1 VSVVEV
7 EAEGVRLHVETSGD
21 GPPTLVIHGFTGS
34 GRSMAD
40 LASRLPGEKLLVDL
54 VGHGRSE
61 APSDQTKYTM
71 AAMVSQLVSV
81 IDSLGNGVVDVV
93 GYSMGART
101 GLSLTIAH
109 PERVNSLSLIGG
121 TGGLAEAA
129 SAAERVRSDEAL
141 AERITAE
148 GIPAF
153 VDHWERL
160 PIFATQAG
168 LPAEKRAAIRA
179 VRLSQQA
186 RGMANHLRGA
196 GTGAMPSLW
205 GELHSLETP
214 TLLVAGRLDGK
225 YVAIAEKM
233 AELMLSAEVALIG
246 GVGHAAHVEAPEVVS
261 AAVARFMA
269 KHRQ

>member
-7 EAEGVRLHVETSGD
+7 EAEDVRLHVETSGD
-21 GPPTLVIHGFTGS
+21 GPPILVIHGFTGS

-40 LASRLPGEKLLVDL
+40 LASQLPGEKLLVDL

-61 APSDQTKYTM
+61 APSDQTQYTM

-81 IDSLGNGVVDVV
+81 IDSLGHGVVDVV

-109 PERVNSLSLIGG
+109 PARVNTLSLIGG
-121 TGGLAEAA
+121 TAGLAEPT

-148 GIPAF
+148 GILAF
-153 VDHWERL
+153 VDHWESV
-160 PIFATQAG
+160 PIFATQLD
-168 LPAEKRAAIRA
+168 LPVEKRAAIRA
-179 VRLSQQA
+179 VRLSQQE

-205 GELHSLETP
+205 GKLVSLETP
-214 TLLVAGRLDGK
+214 TLLVAGRLDDK
-225 YVAIAEKM
+225 YAAIAEKM
-233 AELMLSAEVALIG
+233 AELMPGAEVALIS

-261 AAVARFMA
+261 AVVARFMA
-269 KHRQ
+269 QYRQ